1 MGPGLATAVVRTS
14 TEAPLT
20 VSKGAAAAPELDS
33 TGRSEVLLILRV
45 RTAHRGRN
53 LAGDLG
59 FAFSSLTL
67 RLLAGDG
74 PASIAPSSSELQRAG
89 AAATDELRAKEVVFT
104 GRSKVKAEVLT
115 GDLGSELRPSKGT
128 ETFSHFHSPPG
139 RGVMVEK
146 SKFHRSCW
154 SMYSVLSSSCSHLDI
169 LL

>member
-1 MGPGLATAVVRTS
+1 MGPGLVTAVVRTS

-20 VSKGAAAAPELDS
+20 VSTGAAAAPEPES

-67 RLLAGDG
+67 RLFAGDG
-74 PASIAPSSSELQRAG
+74 PASIAPSPSESQRAG
-89 AAATDELRAKEVVFT
+89 AAATDELRAKGVVFT
-104 GRSKVKAEVLT
+104 GRSKVKVST
-115 GDLGSELRPSKGT
+115 GDLGWELRPSKGT

-154 SMYSVLSSSCSHLDI
+154 STYSVLSSSCSHLEI